1 MANDVPLPPRRE
13 SLGDGNAA
21 PIGRLAINTVSTEQL
36 LAGFIH
42 NEVHK
47 VGFERVVVG
56 LSGGIDSALAA
67 FLAAK
72 ALGPENVL
80 AVMMPYRSS
89 SPESL
94 ADARAVIDKMGI
106 HSRVVEI
113 SEMAD
118 AFIAQ
123 SGADTNK
130 RKGNIMARTRMVVPY
145 DQSED
150 FGALVLG
157 TSNKTE
163 LLLGYGTLYGDMASA
178 LNPLGDL
185 YKTQVWALSEH
196 MGVPEAIVNKPPT
209 ADLWVGQTDEG
220 ELGFTYRE
228 VDEVLFQLIDERY
241 SEAELIAQGCAPEFI
256 HKVARLIASSQFKRA
271 LPIIAK
277 VSARTITREFRY
289 PRDWGR

>member
-1 MANDVPLPPRRE
+1 MAIADPHPIP
-13 SLGDGNAA
+13 DGEEAA
-21 PIGRLAINTVSTEQL
+21 VASRLAINAASTEL
-36 LAGFIH
+36 LLTGFVQ
-42 NEVHK
+42 NEVRK
-47 VGFERVVVG
+47 VGFQRVVVG
-56 LSGGIDSALAA
+56 LSGGIDSALSA

-80 AVMMPYRSS
+80 AIMMPYKTS

-94 ADARAVIDKMGI
+94 GDAQAVVEKLGIQHRAV
-106 HSRVVEI
+106 EI
-113 SEMAD
+113 TDMAD

-123 SGADTNK
+123 SGASTNK
-130 RKGNIMARTRMVVPY
+130 RKGNIMARTRMVVLY

-163 LLLGYGTLYGDMASA
+163 LLLGYGTLHGDMASA
-178 LNPLGDL
+178 INPIGDL

-196 MGVPEAIVNKPPT
+196 MGVPETIVNKPPT

-220 ELGFTYRE
+220 ELGFTYGQ
-228 VDEVLFQLIDERY
+228 VDELLFQLVDERY
-241 SEAELIAQGCAPEFI
+241 SEAELIGRGYESEFV
-256 HKVARLIASSQFKRA
+256 HKVARLIAGSQFKRA
-271 LPIIAK
+271 LPVIAK

>member
-1 MANDVPLPPRRE
+1 MPDK
-13 SLGDGNAA
+13 A
-21 PIGRLAINTVSTEQL
+21 PIPIPDEAAIGARLAINVESTERL
-36 LAGFIH
+36 LTGFIQ
-42 NEVHK
+42 NEVRK

-56 LSGGIDSALAA
+56 LSGGIDSALSA

-72 ALGPENVL
+72 ALGPQNVL
-80 AVMMPYRSS
+80 AVMMPYRTGG
-89 SPESL
+89 PESL
-94 ADARAVIDKMGI
+94 ADARAVVDKLGI
-106 HSRVVEI
+106 QSKTIEI
-113 SEMAD
+113 TAMAD

-130 RKGNIMARTRMVVPY
+130 RKGNIMARTRMVVLY

-150 FGALVLG
+150 FGGLVLG

-196 MGVPEAIVNKPPT
+196 MGVPEAIVNKTPT

-220 ELGFTYRE
+220 ELGFTYRQ
-228 VDEVLFQLIDERY
+228 VDEVLFQLVDERY
-241 SEAELIAQGCAPEFI
+241 SEAELIERGYNAEFV
-256 HKVARLIASSQFKRA
+256 HKTARLIASSQFKRA
-271 LPIIAK
+271 LPVIAK
-277 VSARTITREFRY
+277 VSARTIAREFRY